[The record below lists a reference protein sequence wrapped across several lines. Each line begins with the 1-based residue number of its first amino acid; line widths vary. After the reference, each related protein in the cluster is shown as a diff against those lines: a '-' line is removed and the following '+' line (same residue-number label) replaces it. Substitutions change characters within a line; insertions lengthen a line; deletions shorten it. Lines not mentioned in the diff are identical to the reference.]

1 MRVFSTQEATALL
14 PVIRPLIAD
23 LIRVRCDLAIGLLE
37 VEAAMHMQAG
47 QAINTRAATLA
58 NNVRAV
64 QMRIVDLIEKIQS
77 YGCVVKD
84 IDLGLIDFPALR
96 EDRLVNL
103 CWKIDEQQIDFWH
116 GMDEG
121 FAARK
126 PLNRS

>member
-1 MRVFSTQEATALL
+1 MRVFSSQEATALL
-14 PVIRPLIAD
+14 PVIRPLIAE
-23 LIRVRCDLAIGLLE
+23 LLRVRRDLAIGLLE
-37 VEAAMHMQAG
+37 VEAAMHMQAE
-47 QAINTRAATLA
+47 QAINARAATLA

-64 QMRIVDLIEKIQS
+64 QLRIVDLIEKIQG

-126 PLNRS
+126 PLNRR